1 LLRLY
6 RKDGDTLEFIE
17 YPSENREK
25 GGYLGVED
33 KNGLLV
39 LQIIETTYLEIPG
52 LVEDMLKASP
62 TISLETSELDVLDL
76 ESILQQVKDAILLK
90 CKVRGAIVD
99 GAFVQDVTWIPSR
112 VNCNVKTIDD
122 ALVISF
128 LAKDGSRPISV
139 GRTRSGNALVLDAED
154 FDGSLTIITG
164 KKGTGKSH
172 LSKLMLKELVDYGAP
187 CIVFDVNGEY
197 ANSHLGESVTKGEIV
212 TLIPGDNF
220 RVTLDYVGLD
230 VFLGLME
237 QTMSLPANSGWELR
251 RIWEPLQMRGHVTIP
266 AIRNAVVSGRV
277 NEYVK
282 DALVR
287 RLDSLERSGLF
298 TESSSQET
306 VFERHLIQERGI
318 ALIFNLHKLPT
329 VFKSLVVELVLKKVK
344 ALLENRELPAV
355 FLFAEE
361 AHIYQQHTF
370 WEDIVTRMRHLG
382 IFPFF
387 ITNEPNSLSETI
399 YRQAD
404 NIFLFNFTNENDL
417 AFVSK
422 ASTVDAQTVINLV
435 RSLPTHHCLS
445 FGRMTLDFPI
455 VVKVEE
461 RKYFRPGETRRFFAN
476 AKANDGGRHQSRGIA
491 QSQTVPPR
499 S

>member
-1 LLRLY
+1 MLRLY
-6 RKDGDTLEFIE
+6 RKDGDTLELIE
-17 YPSENREK
+17 YPSENRVK

-39 LQIIETTYLEIPG
+39 LQIIEATYLEIPG
-52 LVEDMLKASP
+52 LVEEMLKASP
-62 TISLETSELDVLDL
+62 TVSMETSELDVLDL
-76 ESILQQVKDAILLK
+76 ESILQQVKDAVLLK
-90 CKVRGAIVD
+90 CKVRGAIAN
-99 GAFVQDVTWIPSR
+99 GSFIQDVTWIPSR
-112 VNCNVKTIDD
+112 VNCIVKAIDD
-122 ALVISF
+122 ALVLSF
-128 LAKDGSRPISV
+128 LAKKSIRPIRV
-139 GRTRSGNALVLDAED
+139 GTTRSGNALVLDAED
-154 FDGSLTIITG
+154 FDGGLTVITG

-172 LSKLMLKELVDYGAP
+172 LSKLILKDLVDYGAP
-187 CIVFDVNGEY
+187 CLVFDVNGEY
-197 ANSHLGESVTKGEIV
+197 SSSQLGEGVTKGRVV
-212 TLIPGDNF
+212 TLVPGENF
-220 RVTLDYVGLD
+220 KVTLDYVGLN

-237 QTMSLPANSGWELR
+237 QTMSLPSNSGWELR
-251 RIWEPLQMRGHVTIP
+251 RIWEPLQAKGSVTIRG
-266 AIRNAVVSGRV
+266 IRNQIFTGRI

-287 RLDSLERSGLF
+287 RLDALEGSGLF
-298 TESSSQET
+298 TESPIENT
-306 VFERHLIQERGI
+306 AFERHLLNEDGV
-318 ALIFNLHKLPT
+318 ALIFDLHRLPT
-329 VFKSLVVELVLKKVK
+329 IFKSLVVELILKKVK
-344 ALLENRELPAV
+344 SLLEGHKLPAV

-382 IFPFF
+382 IFSIF

-422 ASTVDAQTVINLV
+422 ASTVDAQTVISLV
-435 RSLPTHHCLS
+435 KSLPTHHCLS

-455 VVKVEE
+455 VVRVEE
-461 RKYFRPGETRRFFAN
+461 RKYFKPADTRCFFTSKLAN
-476 AKANDGGRHQSRGIA
+476 GDGRHQAQGIA
-491 QSQTVPPR
+491 HPRIVPPR